1 MSNRAEE
8 LTSSGG
14 WICSE
19 CGEFVPNNTTHSC
32 RAEDGASAADYTITL
47 NPADQE
53 VVTLLRKIAND
64 LSAIKQHIV
73 GNWR

>member
-1 MSNRAEE
+1 MTNRTEE
-8 LTSSGG
+8 LTTSGG
-14 WICSE
+14 WVCSN
-19 CGEFVPNNTTHSC
+19 CGEFVPNGTMHSC

-47 NPADQE
+47 NPVDPE
-53 VVTLLRKIAND
+53 VVMLLRKIAND